1 MTDEDRSNARYFLSR
16 IRDDYT
22 QQLLVFVA
30 EQRRNSLRG
39 EAEVK
44 LDLEPGTK
52 AFRSMTCADFVRN
65 DGQPEIIE
73 FTPEHLLGF
82 DPVAATLGNADLKIN
97 QLQWDGVVIRHDA
110 SFDPE
115 RILGGW
121 FERWFDPDDRR
132 YQGGADLGNVIHS
145 LVVEPGQLTIDFGS
159 AAPDAF
165 WEILE
170 LLEKAG
176 ATEISIG
183 GSPEEA
189 VSA

>member
-132 YQGGADLGNVIHS
+132 YHGGADLGNVIHS